1 MNASDQFNLSLAKIR
16 KQKLPPEEHLK
27 AIRSSFCR
35 SLDVIPQT
43 ARQELFDFY
52 QDRLESTEGEDLHA
66 WADHLLDIID
76 LFDRS
81 YDDQRDPLDEEE
93 WDLIQDV
100 VSDCAGIMDEDVLLF
115 IMQRIVD
122 RGRLG

>member
-16 KQKLPPEEHLK
+16 KQRLPMEDHLK

-35 SLDVIPQT
+35 SLDVIPET

-52 QDRLESTEGEDLHA
+52 QDRLESTEGRDIHV
-66 WADHLLDIID
+66 WAEHLLDIID

-81 YDDQRDPLDEEE
+81 YDDERNPLDEEE

-100 VSDCAGIMDEDVLLF
+100 VSDCAGIMDEDVLLYV
-115 IMQRIVD
+115 MQRIVD